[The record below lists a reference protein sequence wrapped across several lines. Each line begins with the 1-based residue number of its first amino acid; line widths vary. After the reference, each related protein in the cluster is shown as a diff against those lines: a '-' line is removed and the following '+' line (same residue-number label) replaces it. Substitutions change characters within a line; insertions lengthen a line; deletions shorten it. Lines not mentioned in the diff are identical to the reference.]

1 MKLSKVSNRASE
13 DPREVVMRIL
23 NHPFIQAFLLC
34 ESICYLSSRS
44 DQELAKC
51 TYNFS
56 CKFNL
61 SGLAGYRVLMF
72 RISLVDT
79 FYFAI
84 HTDFEVLNALD
95 SAISQWEIL

>member
-34 ESICYLSSRS
+34 ESICYL
-44 DQELAKC
+44 
-51 TYNFS
+51 
-56 CKFNL
+56 
-61 SGLAGYRVLMF
+61 
-72 RISLVDT
+72 
-79 FYFAI
+79 AI